1 MRLSFIRTSY
11 QRSLS
16 KDRQV
21 EGIGH
26 SLIAG
31 IIGMNMIARIEF
43 RTNSDGALRIA
54 HYGIEVHDSVKGFT
68 RANPLIDR
76 CSDFLASFG
85 GGGDTFLGHN
95 GRTNHPDPRGVRPL
109 NELAISG
116 DQLIAGKRLG

>member
-21 EGIGH
+21 EGVGH

-43 RTNSDGALRIA
+43 RSNSNRALRIA
-54 HYGIEVHDSVKGFT
+54 HNGIEVHDSVESFA
-68 RANPLIDR
+68 RADPLIDR
-76 CSDFLASFG
+76 CPDFLASFG
-85 GGGDTFLGHN
+85 RGGHTFLRHN
-95 GRTNHPDPRGVRPL
+95 GRTD
-109 NELAISG
+109 
-116 DQLIAGKRLG
+116 D